1 MSMDEERARQGGN
14 AESSPVKAKAEAMDD
29 ELAAA
34 LALSMGGE
42 PQQQDVEMTED
53 DEVQRA
59 IAMSMQ
65 DSVLFFNIRIIWI
78 TFSAVCLGL
87 TQMIQDYNKQ

>member
-1 MSMDEERARQGGN
+1 
-14 AESSPVKAKAEAMDD
+14 MDD

-42 PQQQDVEMTED
+42 PQQDVEMTED

-65 DSVLFFNIRIIWI
+65 DGVLLN
-78 TFSAVCLGL
+78 
-87 TQMIQDYNKQ
+87 